1 MKTLEL
7 TPAELK
13 MIEIAREKEAL
24 ENKEKAAKK
33 AIQLEKDIQAHEL
46 SIAKLLAEYK
56 AQNQAAKQY
65 FVQFPKE
72 AEIMNLAKS
81 REFKL
86 TGDYTNPENPS
97 ENNWEREVLWSKTV
111 TYTDCQILFKSNVI
125 YVREHI
131 VYSSSYS
138 ARGTNKGWKMS
149 INSDDKKYTRV
160 STVVAKIED
169 EIKVKEAAV
178 KAVEAKKSALQT
190 AMDKLTKEFP
200 EAKIAMDHDYEKTW
214 SRGAMKTDW
223 NNRFDVINVTLT
235 NGIIVSYKVYGSGQL
250 SRRSITM
257 PKIQDEF
264 ELLNQLS
271 NVKVNLVSK

>member
-131 VYSSSYS
+131 VYSSPYS
-138 ARGTNKGWKMS
+138 SRGSNKGWKMS
-149 INSDDKKYTRV
+149 IGSDDKKYTRV
-160 STVVAKIED
+160 STVVTKIDE
-169 EIKVKEAAV
+169 EIKAKEDAV
-178 KAVEAKKSALQT
+178 KAVEAKKSSLQT
-190 AMDKLTKEFP
+190 AVDKLTKEFP

-235 NGIIVSYKVYGSGQL
+235 NGIVVSYKVYGSGQL
-250 SRRSITM
+250 GRRSITM

>member
-13 MIEIAREKEAL
+13 MIEIAREKEAI
-24 ENKEKAAKK
+24 ENKEKEARK
-33 AIQLEKDIQAHEL
+33 AMQLEKDIQAHEAG
-46 SIAKLLAEYK
+46 IGKLLAEYK
-56 AQNQAAKQY
+56 GQNIAAKEY
-65 FVQFPKE
+65 FGAFPKG
-72 AEIMNLAKS
+72 AELMNLAKS

-97 ENNWEREVLWSKTV
+97 ENNYEREVLWSKTV
-111 TYTDCQILFKSNVI
+111 TYTDCQILFKSRVV

-138 ARGTNKGWKMS
+138 SRGTNKGWKMS
-149 INSDDKKYTRV
+149 IGSDDKKYTRV
-160 STVVAKIED
+160 STVVTKIED
-169 EIKVKEAAV
+169 EIKVKEDAV
-178 KAVEAKKSALQT
+178 KAVEAKKSALQN
-190 AMDKLTKEFP
+190 AVDKLTKEFP
-200 EAKIAMDHDYEKTW
+200 EAKIALDYAHGQTW

-223 NNRFDVINVTLT
+223 NDRFDVINVTLT
-235 NGIIVSYKVYGSGQL
+235 NGIIVSYGVSGSGQL
-250 SRRSITM
+250 IRRSIIM

>member
-33 AIQLEKDIQAHEL
+33 AMQLEKDIQAHEL
-46 SIAKLLAEYK
+46 SIGKLLAEYK
-56 AQNQAAKQY
+56 AQNQAAKEY
-65 FVQFPKE
+65 FGAFPKE
-72 AEIMNLAKS
+72 AELMNLAKS

-97 ENNWEREVLWSKTV
+97 ENNWEREVIWSKTV

-125 YVREHI
+125 YVRDHI
-131 VYSSSYS
+131 VYSSTWSS
-138 ARGTNKGWKMS
+138 RGSSKGWKMS
-149 INSDDKKYTRV
+149 IGSDSKMYTRV

-169 EIKVKEAAV
+169 EIKAKEAAV

-214 SRGAMKTDW
+214 SKGAVRTDW
-223 NNRFDVINVTLT
+223 NDRFDVINVTLT
-235 NGIIVSYKVYGSGQL
+235 NGIIVSYRVFGSGQL

>member
-13 MIEIAREKEAL
+13 LIEITREKEAL
-24 ENKEKAAKK
+24 AKAEAAAKK
-33 AIQLEKDIQAHEL
+33 AMQLEKDIQAHEAG
-46 SIAKLLAEYK
+46 IAKLLAEYK
-56 AQNQAAKQY
+56 AQNQAANEY
-65 FVQFPKE
+65 FKAFPKE
-72 AEIMNLAKS
+72 AELMNLAKS

-111 TYTDCQILFKSNVI
+111 NYTDCQILFKSNVV

-131 VYSSSYS
+131 VYSSSWKS
-138 ARGTNKGWKMS
+138 RGTNKGWKMS

-160 STVVAKIED
+160 STVVTKIED
-169 EIKVKEAAV
+169 EIRVKEAAV
-178 KAVEAKKSALQT
+178 KAVEAKKSALQN
-190 AMDKLTKEFP
+190 AVDKLTKEFP
-200 EAKIAMDHDYEKTW
+200 EAKIALDYAHGQTW

-223 NNRFDVINVTLT
+223 NDRFDVINVTLT
-235 NGIIVSYKVYGSGQL
+235 NGIIVSYGVSGSGQL
-250 SRRSITM
+250 IRRSITM

>member
-149 INSDDKKYTRV
+149 IGSDDKKYTRV
-160 STVVAKIED
+160 STVVTKIDE
-169 EIKVKEAAV
+169 EIKAKEDAV
-178 KAVEAKKSALQT
+178 KAVEAKKSSLQT
-190 AMDKLTKEFP
+190 AVDKLTKEFP

-235 NGIIVSYKVYGSGQL
+235 NGIVVSYKVYGSGQL
-250 SRRSITM
+250 GRRSITM